1 MAVLLAAL
9 VLVHGAVVRGPTKP
23 VCEMATPC
31 TEPAAGIVLVF
42 ARGGVTTRVRT
53 DARGR
58 YAVRLRPGT
67 YRVRYPRIQPATLVV
82 RAATRADFV
91 VDTGIR

>member
-1 MAVLLAAL
+1 MPALLAAL
-9 VLVHGAVVRGPTKP
+9 VLVHGSVVRGPTKP

-42 ARGGVTTRVRT
+42 ARGGTAVRVRT
-53 DARGR
+53 DAHGR
-58 YAVRLRPGT
+58 YAVRLRRGT
-67 YRVRYPRIQPATLVV
+67 YVVRFPRIQPATLVV
-82 RAATRADFV
+82 RRAARVDLV